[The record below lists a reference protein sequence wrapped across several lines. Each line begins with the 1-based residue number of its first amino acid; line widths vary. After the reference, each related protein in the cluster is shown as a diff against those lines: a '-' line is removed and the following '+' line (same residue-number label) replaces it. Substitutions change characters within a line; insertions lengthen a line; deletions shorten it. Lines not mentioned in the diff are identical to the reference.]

1 MAITNA
7 KGIDNLTTT
16 YPYEA
21 YPYGAPF
28 EIRVVLHLA
37 MAHLLLDMR
46 HQASPRPVACCR
58 FPSCADIILALR
70 F

>member
-7 KGIDNLTTT
+7 KATDNLTTT

-21 YPYGAPF
+21 NPYGGPF
-28 EIRVVLHLA
+28 EIRVVMHLA

-46 HQASPRPVACCR
+46 Q
-58 FPSCADIILALR
+58 
-70 F
+70 